1 MWRHLESSLTSCGLP
16 QITWYEATK
25 HTFASHYLM
34 NGGRIERLA
43 TILGHTDTEVTRRYG
58 HLRVDLFPDEE
69 FRAVGL
75 NRASGTASS
84 TNGPTRQGRRGRKKS
99 NWQRKFSDLRP

>member
-1 MWRHLESSLTSCGLP
+1 VWRHLEAALTTCSLP

-43 TILGHTDTEVTRRYG
+43 TILGHTDSEVTRRYSP
-58 HLRVDLFPDEE
+58 LRVDLFPEEE

-75 NRASGTASS
+75 KRRDGTAVGA
-84 TNGPTRQGRRGRKKS
+84 NGLTLAEQNENEQARKYRIAP
-99 NWQRKFSDLRP
+99 QIQ